1 VLLYS
6 ADIRNSQ
13 WSLTGIPLAAP
24 RSDRS
29 VAAPLFGAALYYD
42 VMTAL
47 LLVGSPLGIDSGG
60 NLDPTDSY
68 VHVYRWTL
76 DGWLLLVR
84 PRLS

>member
-1 VLLYS
+1 
-6 ADIRNSQ
+6 
-13 WSLTGIPLAAP
+13 
-24 RSDRS
+24 
-29 VAAPLFGAALYYD
+29 
-42 VMTAL
+42 MTAL

-84 PRLS
+84 PRLSPGFVLRFTFCD